1 MGSNPIARFSLCM
14 GPEGAPLFC
23 LLSHSFD
30 FSVIM
35 IFEGVGFN
43 LGGRHKGIRQQAS
56 YIDHRA

>member
-23 LLSHSFD
+23 LLSHIFD

-35 IFEGVGFN
+35 IFERVGFD
-43 LGGRHKGIRQQAS
+43 LGGHRKRIRQ
-56 YIDHRA
+56 